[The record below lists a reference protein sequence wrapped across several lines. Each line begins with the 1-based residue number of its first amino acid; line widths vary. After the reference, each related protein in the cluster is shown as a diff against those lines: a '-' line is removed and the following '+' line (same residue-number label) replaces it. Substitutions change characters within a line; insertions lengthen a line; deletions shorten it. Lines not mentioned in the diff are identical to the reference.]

1 MSQVE
6 AAHITL
12 IADETIERA
21 YLVNLAISVQCNYVV
36 GLGEAVNYDD
46 QIGPRKLNP
55 EHVPAL
61 VARIT
66 VAPCRRKSPCGPKT
80 EENTSSS
87 VVESSPASM
96 SSRMT
101 NFFRA

>member
-1 MSQVE
+1 MSQAE
-6 AAHITL
+6 TAHITM

-21 YLVNLAISVQCNYVV
+21 YLVNLAISVQCNYVLGV
-36 GLGEAVNYDD
+36 GEAMNYDY
-46 QIGPRKLNP
+46 QIVPRKLNP

-87 VVESSPASM
+87 VVELSPASM
-96 SSRMT
+96 
-101 NFFRA
+101 